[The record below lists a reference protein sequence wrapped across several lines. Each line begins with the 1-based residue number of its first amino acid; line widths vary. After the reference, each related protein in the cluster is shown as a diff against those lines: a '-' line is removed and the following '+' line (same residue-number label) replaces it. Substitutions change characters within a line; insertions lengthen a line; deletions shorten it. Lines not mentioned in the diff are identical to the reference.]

1 LAPLCDSLF
10 GLGVVSE
17 ATLAD
22 SSGAGVRAAGRSVR
36 DTSARDLQLIGMGWG
51 NDAVAGA

>member
-1 LAPLCDSLF
+1 MAPLCDSLF